1 MCLRHGGKR
10 ADRMMQHPVA
20 AERLRVISLFL
31 SILYLPAVH
40 LQGRED
46 DGQVSDLA
54 HMFTYSS
61 MAVKFVGGMLM
72 TPA

>member
-1 MCLRHGGKR
+1 
-10 ADRMMQHPVA
+10 MMQHPGA
-20 AERLRVISLFL
+20 AERLRFISLFL

-40 LQGRED
+40 SQGRED
-46 DGQVSDLA
+46 DAGVFNQLVARQVLDLA

-61 MAVKFVGGMLM
+61 IAVTFVGGMLM